1 LSSNAP
7 HIADLE
13 KHNLHYIL
21 GVKEGDHTFL
31 FRYIDTAIEKG
42 EFTEFTVDDTEKTH
56 IRHTFRFLNEVPLN
70 KSHQD
75 TLVNF
80 IEYWEENTITGK
92 IQRFCWITDFVVS
105 EENVFTIMRGG
116 RARWKIENETF
127 NTLKNQGYGFGHNY
141 GLGKNNLSTVF
152 VMLMMLAFLVDQAL
166 QLCCGLF
173 NAVWAKVGSKRQLWE
188 DIRSM
193 FRFFNVDSMESL
205 YQAILSD
212 IKVQLPDLSTR

>member
-1 LSSNAP
+1 
-7 HIADLE
+7 
-13 KHNLHYIL
+13 
-21 GVKEGDHTFL
+21 
-31 FRYIDTAIEKG
+31 
-42 EFTEFTVDDTEKTH
+42 
-56 IRHTFRFLNEVPLN
+56 
-70 KSHQD
+70 
-75 TLVNF
+75 
-80 IEYWEENTITGK
+80 
-92 IQRFCWITDFVVS
+92 
-105 EENVFTIMRGG
+105 MRGG

-152 VMLMMLAFLVDQAL
+152 VLLMMLAFLVDQAL

-173 NAVWAKVGSKRQLWE
+173 NAVWTKVESKRQLSE

>member
-1 LSSNAP
+1 
-7 HIADLE
+7 
-13 KHNLHYIL
+13 
-21 GVKEGDHTFL
+21 
-31 FRYIDTAIEKG
+31 
-42 EFTEFTVDDTEKTH
+42 
-56 IRHTFRFLNEVPLN
+56 
-70 KSHQD
+70 
-75 TLVNF
+75 
-80 IEYWEENTITGK
+80 
-92 IQRFCWITDFVVS
+92 
-105 EENVFTIMRGG
+105 MRGG

-152 VMLMMLAFLVDQAL
+152 VLLMMLAFLVDQAL

-173 NAVWAKVGSKRQLWE
+173 NAVWVKLGSKRQLWE

-212 IKVQLPDLSTR
+212 VKVQLPDLSSR